1 MTAPRTASD
10 RRYTLRC
17 KLNEDHSTLE
27 ELLRLPAYQDKE
39 KSLSQRRHL
48 LESDISVLRESGE
61 DLRVRLGA
69 HNEEIYWI
77 DNSHKIT
84 ISGAPPDLSI
94 LYNLLAESGKSTEAE
109 YASAALQILL
119 SATNLTE
126 KNTAYRIHLP
136 RGKYILEIATAIAR
150 RQRVSIKYAAAYS
163 SRCTQQI
170 IEPVRIEAH
179 YDAFY
184 VLAYK
189 IDESAAEN
197 PPLRTYKI
205 DRIVEKPQLLADSA
219 TNTANFE
226 SEKIRGADSELE
238 IINGFSTYDFQVRVK
253 KSRALPLRELAA
265 KITSAPAA
273 KDGSAQEDLHI
284 YQMQKED
291 MYEYLVFY
299 GRDAQLLA
307 PLEIRQD
314 FYKRLQHLQRLARGG
329 EVLTAAP
336 ANLADSAEP
345 DSTGLNSVPSSVV
358 PESAALKTTPKTAL
372 KSTPS
377 TTSISQSAPFPP
389 RPDSK
394 KGDISLAR
402 KLSILYYLQ
411 EKSTSLTLQELADHY
426 QISCEKMHKEL
437 RELSTVEITQAGGG
451 YCSIVDLQISDVEN
465 ARPDCRIRLLES
477 PERTDISLNLV
488 QLITLVAVIDYLVN
502 LIDPAVVP
510 SLFHLR
516 NLLTSSAAAHGYGS
530 AMWRPPQITGNREV
544 YKVLEAAINNQ
555 QEIHFTYWKTHSSGY
570 ATSKEVSGFPI
581 QIQVKDAPLLQVY
594 TEESCRNYRLDRI
607 SQAKIGRAT
616 LSKRQYAEI
625 KTQFRRTPLQFHTGQ
640 LRLYGH
646 GSIKWVAEQIPQA
659 VLLDNEQETVLEL
672 PFANLQW
679 VAELLIR
686 LGDGVEKVAATTSL
700 LPLAEKAAA
709 LLDIYEESEA

>member
-94 LYNLLAESGKSTEAE
+94 LYNLLVESGKSAEAE

-119 SATNLTE
+119 SASNLTE

-150 RQRVSIKYAAAYS
+150 HQRVSIKYAAAYS
-163 SRCTQQI
+163 SRCSQQI

-189 IDESAAEN
+189 IDANAVEN

-205 DRIVEKPQLLADSA
+205 DRILEKPQLLANSA
-219 TNTANFE
+219 TNTANFG
-226 SEKIRGADSELE
+226 SEKSRGADSELE

-265 KITSAPAA
+265 KVTSAPAA

-284 YQMQKED
+284 CQMQKED

-307 PLEIRQD
+307 PREIRQD
-314 FYKRLQHLQRLARGG
+314 FYERLQHLQRLARGG
-329 EVLTAAP
+329 EVFTAASSD
-336 ANLADSAEP
+336 LADSAG
-345 DSTGLNSVPSSVV
+345 SNSAPSFVD
-358 PESAALKTTPKTAL
+358 PKSAKL

-377 TTSISQSAPFPP
+377 PASISQSAPFPP

-411 EKSTSLTLQELADHY
+411 EKSTSITLQELADHY

-437 RELSTVEITQAGGG
+437 RELSTVEITQAGG

-488 QLITLVAVIDYLVN
+488 QLITLIAVIDYLVN

-544 YKVLEAAINNQ
+544 YKVLEAAINNRQ
-555 QEIHFTYWKTHSSGY
+555 AVHFTYWKTHSSGY

-581 QIQVKDAPLLQVY
+581 QIQVKDVPLLQVY

-607 SQAKIGRAT
+607 SQAEMGRAT

-640 LRLYGH
+640 LRIYGQ
-646 GSIKWVAEQIPQA
+646 GSIKWVAEQIPQT

-686 LGDGVEKVAATTSL
+686 LGDGVEKVAATANL

>member
-84 ISGAPPDLSI
+84 INGAPPDLSI
-94 LYNLLAESGKSTEAE
+94 LYNLLAENGKSAEAE

-119 SATNLTE
+119 SASNLTE

-163 SRCTQQI
+163 YRCTQQI

-189 IDESAAEN
+189 IDANAVEN

-205 DRIVEKPQLLADSA
+205 DRILEKPQLLADSA
-219 TNTANFE
+219 TNTANFG
-226 SEKIRGADSELE
+226 SEKSRSTNSELE

-265 KITSAPAA
+265 KVTSAPAA

-307 PLEIRQD
+307 PREIRQD
-314 FYKRLQHLQRLARGG
+314 FYERLQNLQRLARGG
-329 EVLTAAP
+329 EVFTAAP
-336 ANLADSAEP
+336 ANLADSTEY
-345 DSTGLNSVPSSVV
+345 NSVPN
-358 PESAALKTTPKTAL
+358 SAASKSATLKTAPKAAL
-372 KSTPS
+372 NTTLNSTPS
-377 TTSISQSAPFPP
+377 TASISQSAPFPP

-411 EKSTSLTLQELADHY
+411 EKATSITLQELADHY

-437 RELSTVEITQAGGG
+437 RELSTVEITQAGG

-544 YKVLEAAINNQ
+544 YKVLETAINNR

-570 ATSKEVSGFPI
+570 ATSKEVVGFPI
-581 QIQVKDAPLLQVY
+581 QIQVKDTPLLQVY

-607 SQAKIGRAT
+607 SQAEMGRAS

-686 LGDGVEKVAATTSL
+686 LGDGVEKIATTTSL

>member
-84 ISGAPPDLSI
+84 ISGPPPDLSI
-94 LYNLLAESGKSTEAE
+94 LYNLLAENGKSAEAE

-119 SATNLTE
+119 STSNLTE

-150 RQRVSIKYAAAYS
+150 HQRVSIKYAAAYS
-163 SRCTQQI
+163 SHCTQQI

-189 IDESAAEN
+189 IDANAVEN

-205 DRIVEKPQLLADSA
+205 DRILEKPQLLADSA
-219 TNTANFE
+219 TNTANFR
-226 SEKIRGADSELE
+226 SEKSRNTDSELE
-238 IINGFSTYDFQVRVK
+238 IINDFSTYDFQVRVK

-265 KITSAPAA
+265 KVTNAPAA

-307 PLEIRQD
+307 PREIRQD
-314 FYKRLQHLQRLARGG
+314 FYERLQHLQRLARGG
-329 EVLTAAP
+329 EVFTAAP
-336 ANLADSAEP
+336 ANLADSTEY
-345 DSTGLNSVPSSVV
+345 NSVPN
-358 PESAALKTTPKTAL
+358 SAAPKSATLKTAPKAAL
-372 KSTPS
+372 NTTLNSTPS
-377 TTSISQSAPFPP
+377 TASISQSAPFPP

-411 EKSTSLTLQELADHY
+411 EKATSITLQELADHY

-437 RELSTVEITQAGGG
+437 RELSTVEITQAGG

-488 QLITLVAVIDYLVN
+488 QLITLVAVLDYLVN
-502 LIDPAVVP
+502 LIDPAAVP

-544 YKVLEAAINNQ
+544 YKVLEAAINNR

-581 QIQVKDAPLLQVY
+581 QIQVKDVPLLQVY
-594 TEESCRNYRLDRI
+594 TEGSCRNYRLDRI
-607 SQAKIGRAT
+607 SQAKMGRAS

-640 LRLYGH
+640 LRLYGQ

-686 LGDGVEKVAATTSL
+686 LGDGVEKIATTTSL

>member
-84 ISGAPPDLSI
+84 INGAPPDLSI
-94 LYNLLAESGKSTEAE
+94 LYNLLAENGKSAEAE

-119 SATNLTE
+119 SASNLTE

-150 RQRVSIKYAAAYS
+150 RQRISIKYAAAYN
-163 SRCTQQI
+163 SRFTQQI

-189 IDESAAEN
+189 IDKSAAEN

-205 DRIVEKPQLLADSA
+205 DRILEKPQLLADSA
-219 TNTANFE
+219 TNTANFG
-226 SEKIRGADSELE
+226 SEKSHSTNSELE

-265 KITSAPAA
+265 KVTSAPAA
-273 KDGSAQEDLHI
+273 KDGNAQEDLHI

-307 PLEIRQD
+307 PREIRQD
-314 FYKRLQHLQRLARGG
+314 FYERLQHLQRLVKGG
-329 EVLTAAP
+329 EVFTAAP
-336 ANLADSAEP
+336 CNLTN
-345 DSTGLNSVPSSVV
+345 STESNSVPSSAA
-358 PESAALKTTPKTAL
+358 PKSATLSATPKTAL
-372 KSTPS
+372 KTTPS
-377 TTSISQSAPFPP
+377 TASISQSAPFPP

-411 EKSTSLTLQELADHY
+411 EKATSVTLQELADHY

-437 RELSTVEITQAGGG
+437 RELSTVEITQAGG

-502 LIDPAVVP
+502 LIDPAAVP

-516 NLLTSSAAAHGYGS
+516 NLLTSSAATHGYGS

-544 YKVLEAAINNQ
+544 YKVLEAAINNR

-581 QIQVKDAPLLQVY
+581 QIQVKDVPLLQVY
-594 TEESCRNYRLDRI
+594 TEGSCRNYRLDRI
-607 SQAKIGRAT
+607 SQAKMGRAS

-640 LRLYGH
+640 LRLYGQ

-659 VLLDNEQETVLEL
+659 VLLDNKQETVLEL

-686 LGDGVEKVAATTSL
+686 LGDGVEKITTTTSL

>member
-27 ELLRLPAYQDKE
+27 ELLHLPAYQDKE

-94 LYNLLAESGKSTEAE
+94 LYNLLAESGKSAEAE

-119 SATNLTE
+119 SASNLTE

-150 RQRVSIKYAAAYS
+150 RQRISIKYAAAYN

-189 IDESAAEN
+189 IDKSAAEN

-205 DRIVEKPQLLADSA
+205 DRILEKPQLLADSA
-219 TNTANFE
+219 TNTANFG
-226 SEKIRGADSELE
+226 SEKSRGADSELE

-265 KITSAPAA
+265 KVTSAPAA

-284 YQMQKED
+284 CQMQKED

-307 PLEIRQD
+307 PREIRQD
-314 FYKRLQHLQRLARGG
+314 FYERLQHLQRLAKGG
-329 EVLTAAP
+329 EVFTAAP
-336 ANLADSAEP
+336 CNLTN
-345 DSTGLNSVPSSVV
+345 STESNSVPSSAA
-358 PESAALKTTPKTAL
+358 PKSATLSATLSATPKTAL
-372 KSTPS
+372 KTTPS
-377 TTSISQSAPFPP
+377 TASISQSAPFPP

-411 EKSTSLTLQELADHY
+411 EKATSVTLQELADHY

-437 RELSTVEITQAGGG
+437 RELSTVEITQAGR

-488 QLITLVAVIDYLVN
+488 QLITLVAVLDYLVN
-502 LIDPAVVP
+502 LIDPAAVP

-544 YKVLEAAINNQ
+544 YKTLEVAINNR

-570 ATSKEVSGFPI
+570 ATNKEVSGFPI
-581 QIQVKDAPLLQVY
+581 QIQVKDVPLLQVY
-594 TEESCRNYRLDRI
+594 TEGSCRNYRLDRI
-607 SQAKIGRAT
+607 SQAKMGRAS

-640 LRLYGH
+640 LRLYGQ

-686 LGDGVEKVAATTSL
+686 LGDGVEKIATTTSL

>member
-27 ELLRLPAYQDKE
+27 ELLRLPAYQDRE

-94 LYNLLAESGKSTEAE
+94 LYNLLTESGKSAEAE

-119 SATNLTE
+119 SASNLTE

-189 IDESAAEN
+189 IDANAVEN

-205 DRIVEKPQLLADSA
+205 DRILEKPQLLADSA
-219 TNTANFE
+219 TNTANFR
-226 SEKIRGADSELE
+226 SEKSRNTDSELE
-238 IINGFSTYDFQVRVK
+238 IINDFSTYDFQVRIK

-265 KITSAPAA
+265 KVTSAPAA

-307 PLEIRQD
+307 PREIRQD
-314 FYKRLQHLQRLARGG
+314 FYERLQHLQHLARGG
-329 EVLTAAP
+329 EVFTAAP
-336 ANLADSAEP
+336 SDLTDSAEY
-345 DSTGLNSVPSSVV
+345 NSVPN
-358 PESAALKTTPKTAL
+358 SAAPKNATLKTAPKAAL
-372 KSTPS
+372 NTTLNSTPS
-377 TTSISQSAPFPP
+377 TASISQSAPFPP

-411 EKSTSLTLQELADHY
+411 EKATSITLQKLADHY

-451 YCSIVDLQISDVEN
+451 YFSIVDLQISDVEN

-516 NLLTSSAAAHGYGS
+516 NLLTSSAAKHGYGS
-530 AMWRPPQITGNREV
+530 AMWRPPQITGNRKV
-544 YKVLEAAINNQ
+544 YKVFAEAINNR

-570 ATSKEVSGFPI
+570 ATSKEVVGFPI
-581 QIQVKDAPLLQVY
+581 QIQVKDTPLLQIY

-607 SQAKIGRAT
+607 SQAEMGRAS

-672 PFANLQW
+672 PFASLQW

-686 LGDGVEKVAATTSL
+686 LGDGVEKIATTTSL

>member
-94 LYNLLAESGKSTEAE
+94 LYNLLAENGKSAEAE

-119 SATNLTE
+119 SASNLTE

-163 SRCTQQI
+163 SHCTQQI

-189 IDESAAEN
+189 IDANAVEN

-205 DRIVEKPQLLADSA
+205 DRILEKPQLLADSA
-219 TNTANFE
+219 TNTANFR
-226 SEKIRGADSELE
+226 SEKSHSVNSELE
-238 IINGFSTYDFQVRVK
+238 IINDFSTYDFQVRIK

-265 KITSAPAA
+265 KVTSAPAA

-307 PLEIRQD
+307 PREIRQD
-314 FYKRLQHLQRLARGG
+314 FYERLQHLQRLARGG
-329 EVLTAAP
+329 EVFTAAP
-336 ANLADSAEP
+336 SDLTDSA
-345 DSTGLNSVPSSVV
+345 GHNSVPN
-358 PESAALKTTPKTAL
+358 SAAPKSATLKTAPKAAL
-372 KSTPS
+372 NTTLNSTPS
-377 TTSISQSAPFPP
+377 TASISQSAPFPP

-411 EKSTSLTLQELADHY
+411 EKATSLTLQELADHY

-477 PERTDISLNLV
+477 PEHTDISLNLV

-516 NLLTSSAAAHGYGS
+516 NLLTSSAAKHGYGG
-530 AMWRPPQITGNREV
+530 AMWRPPQITGNRKV
-544 YKVLEAAINNQ
+544 YKVFAEAINNR

-581 QIQVKDAPLLQVY
+581 QIQVKDTPLLQVY

-607 SQAKIGRAT
+607 SQAEAGRAT

-640 LRLYGH
+640 LRLYGK

-686 LGDGVEKVAATTSL
+686 LGDGVENVASTTSL

-709 LLDIYEESEA
+709 VLDIYDESEA